1 MGDEKKKNPHQS
13 NVTATVFAQCKHSEC
28 TVPKYCSGYWLFLY
42 VREMV
47 YLLGQ

>member
-28 TVPKYCSGYWLFLY
+28 TVPKHCSDISAFII
-42 VREMV
+42 
-47 YLLGQ
+47 